1 MSVCGKLSNEKGSA
15 YIEVN
20 WIVRVIGC
28 ILLKSD
34 TELCNGRCSREG
46 SFACYVRMQS
56 KTIFLPEFF
65 LFHDP

>member
-34 TELCNGRCSREG
+34 TELCNGRCSKEG
-46 SFACYVRMQS
+46 SFCVLREDAVQNNLLTR
-56 KTIFLPEFF
+56 IFSFS
-65 LFHDP
+65 